1 MSGLKIITVICWIV
15 TALVLAG
22 LAIWFLTGSIFG
34 GWFGDRGGNM
44 PFGINIGGFANLTGP
59 YTTQGNETIS
69 TSGLNTIRVNWVA
82 GDVTVVPHDGN
93 DVQIEEFAQRDL
105 KDNERM
111 RVTIDGATLIIEFRQ
126 RGSFRGNMPRKN
138 LEVLVPHALSE
149 NLTNLTVNS
158 TSGSINVDDFKA
170 DSIKLT
176 SVSATIKASGI
187 TANSVDF
194 NTTSGTITA
203 SAIRAGKLETGSV
216 SGGVYLSDT
225 FAATLNSSGTSGGAV
240 ISGEFD
246 EIEVSTVSGGTVI
259 KSATVPEKINVSSVS
274 GGIELYIPDTGNI
287 TVSHSAVSGKLISEV
302 PVAIQSGAAY
312 TFSSVS
318 GNTNIYILK

>member
-1 MSGLKIITVICWIV
+1 MNGIKIITVICWV
-15 TALVLAG
+15 VSALVLAG

-34 GWFGDRGGNM
+34 GWFGDRSGNM
-44 PFGINIGGFANLTGP
+44 PFGINIGGFQNLTGP
-59 YTTQGNETIS
+59 FTTQGNETVS
-69 TSGLNTIRVNWVA
+69 TSGLNTIKVNWVA
-82 GDVTVVPHDGN
+82 GEVTVIPHDGN
-93 DVQIEEFAQRDL
+93 DIQIEEYAQRDL

-111 RVTIDGATLIIEFRQ
+111 RVTINGATLNIEFRGK
-126 RGSFRGNMPRKN
+126 GSFRGNMPRKN
-138 LEVLVPHALSE
+138 LEVLVPRTLSE

-170 DSIKLT
+170 DSINLT

-194 NTTSGTITA
+194 NTTSGSITA

-216 SGGVYLSDT
+216 SGGLNLSDI
-225 FAATLNSSGTSGGAV
+225 FATTLNSSGTSGGAV

-246 EIEVSTVSGGTVI
+246 KIEVSTVSGGTVI
-259 KSATVPEKINVSSVS
+259 KSATVPEKVNVSSVS
-274 GGIELYIPDTGNI
+274 GGIELHIPNTDNI
-287 TVSHSAVSGKLISEV
+287 TVSHSAVSGKFSSEV
-302 PVAIQSGAAY
+302 PVAIQSAAAY